1 MTCVHYRI
9 EFAWAGTNG
18 EAVMCD
24 DEEEKAERPTDR
36 RGGLSHIGDVLEE
49 LLAEVPI
56 RLAEIEPQAIEEPV
70 AV

>member
-1 MTCVHYRI
+1 
-9 EFAWAGTNG
+9 
-18 EAVMCD
+18 MCE
-24 DEEEKAERPTDR
+24 DESERPADR
-36 RGGLSHIGDVLEE
+36 RGGLSHISDVLEE